1 MLNEAV
7 LQSPLADFDFGPI
20 PLSGKHSQRVRLR
33 EVPRMMLT
41 NVRIDPS
48 LPTGQ
53 EAVNRLAGLA
63 LPVTPNTV
71 SYSAD
76 CVAMWLAPDEWLL
89 RWQDTGRNYADELEQ
104 ALRNT
109 FCAVNDV
116 SSGYAILE
124 LVGTHARD
132 VLSKGCPLDF
142 HPRAFGDQHCAQSHF
157 FKAGVLV
164 RPVNMAGE
172 DAWEILVRRS
182 FADYAAH
189 MLLDAMQEYV
199 D

>member
-1 MLNEAV
+1 MSNESV
-7 LQSPLADFDFGPI
+7 LRSPLADFDFRPK
-20 PLSGKHSQRVRLR
+20 PLLGKHSERVRLR
-33 EVPRMMLT
+33 EVPNMMLT
-41 NVRIDPS
+41 NVRIDGS
-48 LPTGQ
+48 LSIGR
-53 EAVNRLAGLA
+53 EAIHRLAGLA

-71 SYSAD
+71 SCSAD

-89 RWQDTGRNYADELEQ
+89 RWQGTERNYADELEQ

-109 FCAVNDV
+109 FCAINDV
-116 SSGYAILE
+116 SSGYAVLE
-124 LVGTHARD
+124 LAGTRARD

-157 FKAGVLV
+157 FKASVLV
-164 RPVNMAGE
+164 RPVNMGGE

-189 MLLDAMQEYV
+189 MLLDAMQEYL